1 MDPAAAR
8 QAWRKLEPVHGLV
21 YFAPGAEAIYA
32 SLGAPHRGM
41 GYFASRAAPLGPVG
55 PEIVVA
61 AFYNFAP
68 ATVRRAIPAAWEV
81 ASPDEWTAARFRVVE
96 TGLESALPESLRSGA
111 ELEEALG
118 LASRAAEAA
127 AAHPEG
133 RVLFAAY
140 SALPWPESPLL
151 GLWHA
156 QTLLRE
162 FRGDGHVAALVTE
175 GLSGLEALVTHAAT
189 GAADPSGLQR
199 SRGWTDEEWAGACDA
214 LRGRGVLDAGPALRL
229 TPAGLALRSRLE
241 EATDRLAAPAY
252 EALGDEGCAR
262 LAELGATLSTAV
274 VEAGLLPAAM
284 RRYVEES

>member
-1 MDPAAAR
+1 MDPAGAR
-8 QAWRKLEPVHGLV
+8 QAWRRLEPIHGLV

-32 SLGAPHRGM
+32 ALGAPHRGM
-41 GYFASRAAPLGPVG
+41 GYFASRAAALGPVG
-55 PEIVVA
+55 PEVVVA
-61 AFYNFAP
+61 TFYNFAP

-81 ASPDEWTAARFRVVE
+81 AAPEAWIAARLRVVE
-96 TGLESALPESLRSGA
+96 TSLESALPESLGSGA
-111 ELEEALG
+111 DLEEALG

-127 AAHPEG
+127 ARRPEG

-140 SALPWPESPLL
+140 TALPWPEPPLL
-151 GLWHA
+151 RLWHA

-189 GAADPSGLQR
+189 GTADPSALQR

-214 LRGRGVLDAGPALRL
+214 LRERGVLEAGPELRL
-229 TPAGLALRSRLE
+229 TPVGLALRTRLE
-241 EATDRLAAPAY
+241 EATDRLTLPAY
-252 EALGDEGCAR
+252 EALGEDGCMR
-262 LAELGATLSTAV
+262 LATLGAALSMAV
-274 VEAGLLPAAM
+274 VEAGLLPSAM